1 MPGNHGLR
9 RGVSAA
15 DLSQDA
21 APNNESQ
28 LTDSMEVNLSQPD
41 PVVNDGLDDESQQ
54 QVQPT
59 QDENPE
65 SESDEDD
72 DEIPAFYQMHFMSDG
87 SVHSTGGMPSPGA
100 LQIAGMLQHFL
111 ASRAAE
117 SENPPPFHG
126 PAGAVAVASSGN
138 GDGGYTNE
146 GAKSNIDGD
155 SMMQPKKKKGKANK
169 KKGKAFGSKKQK
181 KF

>member
-1 MPGNHGLR
+1 MPGNRGLR

-100 LQIAGMLQHFL
+100 LQIAGMLQHSKARTPQQSSMALLVLLLWL
-111 ASRAAE
+111 ALAMVMEDIPKKVPRAALME
-117 SENPPPFHG
+117 TP
-126 PAGAVAVASSGN
+126 
-138 GDGGYTNE
+138 
-146 GAKSNIDGD
+146 
-155 SMMQPKKKKGKANK
+155 
-169 KKGKAFGSKKQK
+169 
-181 KF
+181 